1 MAAIIMGTIILGTE
15 VLEIITIN
23 LANSL
28 DSSTLEII
36 LTTINKTLEIIL
48 TTINI
53 DLLQALRLQVS
64 LTTINS
70 TLEIILITIKTNQTI
85 IIIISQ
91 ALIINLIRTTG
102 LVAKTINLINKV
114 INLAN
119 KTTSNKTTDLVI
131 INLANSP
138 IVSMGRINT
147 NKINSIKIRLEGIHK
162 ISNGS
167 QAINMG

>member
-48 TTINI
+48 ITINI

-70 TLEIILITIKTNQTI
+70 TLEIISITIKTNQTI

-147 NKINSIKIRLEGIHK
+147 NKIT
-162 ISNGS
+162 
-167 QAINMG
+167 